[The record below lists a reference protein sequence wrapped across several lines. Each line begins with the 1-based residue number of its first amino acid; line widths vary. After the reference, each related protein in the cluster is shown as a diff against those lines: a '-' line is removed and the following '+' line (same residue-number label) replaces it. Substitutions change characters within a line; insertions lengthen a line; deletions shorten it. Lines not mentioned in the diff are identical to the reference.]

1 MGTTDGER
9 GMRGRAVGWAA
20 VGWGVKEADT
30 CVMGLIGNKGG
41 DAP

>member
-9 GMRGRAVGWAA
+9 GMRGRAA